1 MPPTFVKALLSSHP
15 LNTHLSQLTPRVNL
29 LPDIFTCFWDSRQ
42 ISIKWKLNL
51 IDHLQRIVGRNHDL
65 HFLSTL
71 VHAHRPLAIC
81 LFDSMHPLQTWGWM
95 AVHFHREPKSRG
107 AHSPTSAAHS
117 LNPSNDRPITQRL
130 TPPLHPLP
138 FEVWSLPLV
147 TLSGR
152 YCGLGTA
159 LQVSHYPPP
168 HLSLYRRPCA
178 PWSARAAHRPDTS
191 PATDGSNSEIGLMLK
206 TCSRPGAE
214 KSGESVEE
222 ISTPGNLSRIS
233 RNPGKSE
240 TYRITDRPLKK
251 AEAMGQ
257 GGYGRARRSPSKL
270 SAERR
275 PGHFYAHQLFCYC
288 PRAALHC
295 TAALTPNTLSLAGLD

>member
-1 MPPTFVKALLSSHP
+1 MFHFYVPRHP
-15 LNTHLSQLTPRVNL
+15 WGAGC
-29 LPDIFTCFWDSRQ
+29 I
-42 ISIKWKLNL
+42 
-51 IDHLQRIVGRNHDL
+51 
-65 HFLSTL
+65 HFYMC
-71 VHAHRPLAIC
+71 R
-81 LFDSMHPLQTWGWM
+81 HPWGGG
-95 AVHFHREPKSRG
+95 VHFC
-107 AHSPTSAAHS
+107 
-117 LNPSNDRPITQRL
+117 
-130 TPPLHPLP
+130 
-138 FEVWSLPLV
+138 
-147 TLSGR
+147 LS
-152 YCGLGTA
+152 
-159 LQVSHYPPP
+159 
-168 HLSLYRRPCA
+168 RRPCA

-275 PGHFYAHQLFCYC
+275 PGHFYAHQLYCYC

-295 TAALTPNTLSLAGLD
+295 GTHSQILGHLLDWTKLLFCSSRGGKLQ